1 MKYKI
6 ADIVVDLEVRFELL
20 KNRAS
25 KYQVEED
32 EKSEF
37 EITVTD
43 TQLKKAQEINSIPD
57 DAISDLETGEY
68 VIAGANFY
76 QKLLNHN
83 GCLLHAS
90 AVVVD
95 DEAYLFSAN
104 SRNWQINSY
113 FFVDEIPNRQKT
125 IYFK

>member
-1 MKYKI
+1 MKFRI
-6 ADIVVDLEVRFELL
+6 ADIVVELEVRFELL
-20 KNRAS
+20 KSRAS
-25 KYQVEED
+25 KYQVEDD

-43 TQLKKAQEINSIPD
+43 AQLKKAQEINFIPD

-76 QKLLNHN
+76 QKLLNKN

-90 AVVVD
+90 AVVID

-104 SRNWQINSY
+104 SRNW
-113 FFVDEIPNRQKT
+113 
-125 IYFK
+125 